1 MGDAEPGHALAL
13 HRHATVQPRV
23 AGGTTR
29 AAPVVGRSFMSC
41 LCGSEPQCRNTDPA
55 TPFLSCLFGSERA
68 ALAEIDRRE
77 FLSCLFG
84 SELFIGVRCALYSFL
99 SCLFGSE
106 LEPETGN

>member
-1 MGDAEPGHALAL
+1 MQAIS
-13 HRHATVQPRV
+13 Q
-23 AGGTTR
+23 
-29 AAPVVGRSFMSC
+29 
-41 LCGSEPQCRNTDPA
+41 
-55 TPFLSCLFGSERA
+55 
-68 ALAEIDRRE
+68 E